1 MKASLDTTMKRLR
14 RVSTPLSDDEDEWQ
28 RTKMLSPTS
37 LDSSDDEG
45 RNAEHQ
51 DHPAFSSLFPEI
63 NVGAV
68 NVVGQK
74 ARPPVPTADLS
85 SFSTKTTRPALISCQ
100 SSSSSVLSL
109 TSLEDQQCSR
119 EENSLFLPRES
130 ARSTTRPKAPTAT
143 STPAEKWFR
152 WTHLFVAMIA
162 VVSSSSLLMT
172 SMPRKPVEPRSV
184 FVPGAGFS
192 GFWFT
197 LGRLKSIPN
206 PTEHNYYCFSAGCLG
221 VVAALNGFSMEE
233 MYSIAV
239 SAQNRWKSGEISRY
253 EVVPAFVDDL
263 LERSIALMPT
273 NDGGKNNETVS
284 MDLSSLNI
292 ITTVKDGS
300 FGIKH
305 SIRTPS
311 NMASLRTMLLQTT
324 WIPFAVGD
332 GLWHQDHMD
341 GGFSPLHHP
350 ACEINLG
357 LPLDVDLLA
366 NIVNVNL
373 SRQKVEKFWNKGLA
387 YGL

>member
-1 MKASLDTTMKRLR
+1 MKASFATTLKRLR

-37 LDSSDDEG
+37 LDSSDDED

-51 DHPAFSSLFPEI
+51 DYPAFSSSVPEI
-63 NVGAV
+63 NVGVV
-68 NVVGQK
+68 NVVGQI

-85 SFSTKTTRPALISCQ
+85 FSTTTTRPALISCQ
-100 SSSSSVLSL
+100 SSCSSVLSL
-109 TSLEDQQCSR
+109 SSLEDQQSSS
-119 EENSLFLPRES
+119 EEKSLFLPRES
-130 ARSTTRPKAPTAT
+130 ALGTTRQKATH
-143 STPAEKWFR
+143 AEKRFR
-152 WTHLFVAMIA
+152 WTHLLVAMIA
-162 VVSSSSLLMT
+162 VVSSASLLMT
-172 SMPRKPVEPRSV
+172 SMPRTPVEPRSV

-197 LGRLKSIPN
+197 LGRLKSIPD

-239 SAQNRWKSGEISRY
+239 SAQNRWKTGEISRY

-263 LERSIALMPT
+263 LERSIAMMPT
-273 NDGGKNNETVS
+273 NDGVKNNETVP

-350 ACEINLG
+350 ACEVNLG